1 MSKNSE
7 TEKFIEQL
15 KKVVEK
21 VENGNYDS
29 RLELGSDQNINSI
42 IISFNSFIDNLK
54 DTFKEL
60 NTATQRYQALYD
72 GSPDLHRSVNSDNTI
87 IDCNKAYAKFMG
99 YTKDEVIGMSTYDHL
114 DDRSIEQF
122 KKIEEDFRKNHKIGT
137 EYLWF
142 KRKNGTSFPVLLS
155 STALFDKE
163 GNMIGSNAVIE
174 DVSEMEDAQRK
185 IKQSED
191 QIKKQLSELQQISE
205 IRTKSELK
213 YRNLYDNT
221 SDLCRVA
228 NADNVIVDCNKA
240 YAQHLGY
247 TKVEVIGKPTF
258 AHTAPSSLAAHKEFI
273 EEWRRTN
280 RVTDKEIWLQRK
292 DGTTFPAVMSSTA
305 LRDEDG
311 SIVGSNTIIKDI
323 TEAYVAR
330 KRIEELEDIIRK
342 YEEIDN

>member
-1 MSKNSE
+1 LSENSE
-7 TEKFIEQL
+7 TVKFIEQL
-15 KKVVEK
+15 KKVIEK
-21 VENGNYDS
+21 VENGDYDA
-29 RLELGSDQNINSI
+29 RLDLGADQNINSI
-42 IISFNSFIDNLK
+42 IISFNSFIDDLK

-60 NTATQRYQALYD
+60 NTSTQRYRALYD
-72 GSPDLHRSVNSDNTI
+72 GSPDLHRSVNADNTI

-122 KKIEEDFRKNHKIGT
+122 KKIEEDFRKNQKIDT
-137 EYLWF
+137 KYLWF

-155 STALFDKE
+155 SAALYDKE

-191 QIKKQLSELQQISE
+191 LIKDQLSELRQVDE
-205 IRTKSELK
+205 IRAKSELK

-221 SDLCRVA
+221 SDLCRVS

-247 TKVEVIGKPTF
+247 TKSEVIGKPTF
-258 AHTAPSSLAAHKEFI
+258 AHTAPASLAAHKEFI

-280 RVTDKEIWLQRK
+280 RVSNKAIWLLRK
-292 DGTTFPAVMSSTA
+292 DGSTFPVLMSSTA

-323 TEAYVAR
+323 TEAFVAR
-330 KRIEELEDIIRK
+330 TRIKELEEIVRK
-342 YEEIDN
+342 YEETNN